1 MVRSRVFEDQ
11 CRRFSPT
18 KIHKKNTTK
27 KSPIQRRFPRI
38 ANCEL
43 RTANCELRTAMGE
56 NRKPR
61 AEKKSDRMLLR
72 LPLQHWCPDVV
83 GRDSASG
90 QSAVCGCMCGCS
102 PHGGWAQQLE
112 DELAMRTSCD
122 GVMWRVYELQHPW
135 ASARVDLVWHVARPS
150 ETKPFCSPAV
160 YVAVRRLTSQRLTN
174 TTIAVGPG
182 NFRREFTRRLLHR
195 NSPNY
200 HAIRPIVCCMEADLT
215 AVVFSCCS
223 V

>member
-1 MVRSRVFEDQ
+1 MRRSKPVCVCLFFYRFPMIKRELLRVFPGGSLKSV
-11 CRRFSPT
+11 RRPMPT
-18 KIHKKNTTK
+18 FFANQNPQKKHNEKVANPAT
-27 KSPIQRRFPRI
+27 FP

-112 DELAMRTSCD
+112 DELAMRTS
-122 GVMWRVYELQHPW
+122 
-135 ASARVDLVWHVARPS
+135 
-150 ETKPFCSPAV
+150 
-160 YVAVRRLTSQRLTN
+160 
-174 TTIAVGPG
+174 
-182 NFRREFTRRLLHR
+182 
-195 NSPNY
+195 
-200 HAIRPIVCCMEADLT
+200 
-215 AVVFSCCS
+215 
-223 V
+223 

>member
-1 MVRSRVFEDQ
+1 MRRSKPVCVCLFFYRFPMIKRELLRVFAGGSLKSV
-11 CRRFSPT
+11 RRPMPT
-18 KIHKKNTTK
+18 FFANQNPQKKHNEKVANPAT
-27 KSPIQRRFPRI
+27 FP

-112 DELAMRTSCD
+112 DELAMRTS
-122 GVMWRVYELQHPW
+122 
-135 ASARVDLVWHVARPS
+135 
-150 ETKPFCSPAV
+150 
-160 YVAVRRLTSQRLTN
+160 
-174 TTIAVGPG
+174 
-182 NFRREFTRRLLHR
+182 
-195 NSPNY
+195 
-200 HAIRPIVCCMEADLT
+200 
-215 AVVFSCCS
+215 
-223 V
+223 